1 MLLCKILKVIASL
14 YESFF
19 SSYVGQI
26 LFANTGLLSLRL
38 RNFLILG
45 VVLLLNGVHVS
56 LCMDRMDADMFN
68 DVHDAN
74 LELWLNDYFRMAT
87 PEQAIW
93 KKR

>member
-1 MLLCKILKVIASL
+1 MAQITCKCNKNIKKAFLTEMLDKFYLSQL
-14 YESFF
+14 
-19 SSYVGQI
+19 
-26 LFANTGLLSLRL
+26 GLLSLRL